1 MVLRR
6 ARARP
11 EGFAAAA
18 EITSTSMNSNMISMI
33 SSLADARLSHS
44 VRRIRFIREAL
55 TMFPIGPMA
64 SGMLPWFGVVAAFAF
79 ILIVT
84 IVV

>member
-1 MVLRR
+1 
-6 ARARP
+6 
-11 EGFAAAA
+11 
-18 EITSTSMNSNMISMI
+18 MNSNMISMT

-44 VRRIRFIREAL
+44 VRCVRFSREAL
-55 TMFPIGPMA
+55 TAFPIGTMA

-79 ILIVT
+79 FVIVA